1 MVQVYPMLLSPAFN
15 GLLFQTATAAVF
27 DQFGCM
33 IIGVLNS
40 RLSVIRHACLADAL
54 GVAFALSAVEIEG
67 VPTLCPFNYTM
78 HAQDLAFVLA
88 TSAVQVL
95 AIRSLFVRAQALL
108 FARQAAQPSPAARR
122 GGGGGGTT
130 AATAASAQRSGA
142 GVAHLF
148 TEGSNAPGPA
158 HLGGQGGTNHA
169 QVDLGD
175 ALAKPALRTRSDI
188 VKTASDPA
196 IGSRLRSSRR
206 VAHAKHRFQRQ
217 SVLATSGISI
227 LRHHRHRSK
236 AAAVSFHAV

>member
-1 MVQVYPMLLSPAFN
+1 MPALLTPS
-15 GLLFQTATAAVF
+15 V
-27 DQFGCM
+27 
-33 IIGVLNS
+33 
-40 RLSVIRHACLADAL
+40 LSVL
-54 GVAFALSAVEIEG
+54 LSAVEIEG

-108 FARQAAQPSPAARR
+108 FARQAAQPSPTARR
-122 GGGGGGTT
+122 GGGGGGGTT

-148 TEGSNAPGPA
+148 TEGSNGPGPT